1 MQVLLKCRK
10 PTSLELIY
18 ITTNHHLAL
27 PTDSEAGRSR
37 TIMPYVFLFV
47 PRLCHF
53 HSPKE
58 EKKKKRKQRKR
69 RATIYHLV
77 NKTTSCSGL
86 WSSIIPIFGI
96 RNGVKPI

>member
-1 MQVLLKCRK
+1 MQVLFKCRK

-18 ITTNHHLAL
+18 ITTNRHLAL
-27 PTDSEAGRSR
+27 PTDSGAGRSR

-58 EKKKKRKQRKR
+58 EKKKKG
-69 RATIYHLV
+69 
-77 NKTTSCSGL
+77 NKEKEGQL
-86 WSSIIPIFGI
+86 SII
-96 RNGVKPI
+96 